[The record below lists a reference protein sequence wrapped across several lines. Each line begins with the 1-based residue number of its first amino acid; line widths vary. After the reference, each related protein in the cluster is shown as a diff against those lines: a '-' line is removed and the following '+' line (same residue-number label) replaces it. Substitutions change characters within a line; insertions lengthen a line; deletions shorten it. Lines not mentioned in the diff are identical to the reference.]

1 MPPAGARWLDW
12 SSNHLGKTGLMEV
25 LSATTAHECGL
36 VVWLL
41 HCTFTFHP
49 WGTFTVI
56 CPFEYPSKLKPV
68 MFSIRLTV
76 MVVESTVIYWPFEDD
91 GVTELA
97 SGACGVGWLVGEGVV
112 ELVDEHATTRRTET
126 SAVARDT
133 SGRPRD

>member
-1 MPPAGARWLDW
+1 LVVEPP
-12 SSNHLGKTGLMEV
+12 GKTGLVEV

-76 MVVESTVIYWPFEDD
+76 LVVESTVMYWLFEDD
-91 GVTELA
+91 GAAEPA

-112 ELVDEHATTRRTET
+112 ELADEHATTSRTET
-126 SAVARDT
+126 SAVARGG
-133 SGRPRD
+133 SGNPLD